1 MITTLKAMLESDTEV
16 IDNICDDE
24 MIADQADKTNVR
36 DMFLDDPN
44 AAIIGAEDDPEVA
57 KFVASIPED
66 EDGKN
71 ATAEDIAK
79 ITESM
84 DKYFE
89 YLN

>member
-1 MITTLKAMLESDTEV
+1 
-16 IDNICDDE
+16 
-24 MIADQADKTNVR
+24 
-36 DMFLDDPN
+36 MFLDDPN

-84 DKYFE
+84 DEYFE

>member
-66 EDGKN
+66 EDGKH

-84 DKYFE
+84 DEYFE